1 MEVSSSS
8 MKVARVT
15 VRAMTQGLI
24 AGRDLGV
31 GVESSFGGAGGAT
44 AGAVATGGSKT
55 ASLAKVDRPFP
66 LPQQADVSGGVADL
80 YMTTVLYPAS
90 DVLRRRG
97 GSDIFF
103 FEELP
108 FRIF

>member
-15 VRAMTQGLI
+15 VRATTQGLI
-24 AGRDLGV
+24 TGRDFSL

-44 AGAVATGGSKT
+44 AGAATGGSKT

-66 LPQQADVSGGVADL
+66 CLNRQ
-80 YMTTVLYPAS
+80 M
-90 DVLRRRG
+90 
-97 GSDIFF
+97 
-103 FEELP
+103 
-108 FRIF
+108 